1 MPWLE
6 INFLFWL
13 PGALKS
19 TLTSSLFQGIHTTRK
34 LENTTQ
40 YSIGILIANK
50 IFDGNLSL
58 LSYLSGIVVLSVF
71 LLATKVANILFA
83 PKNQIY
89 CPFFIE
95 NNFQRNFQSLIL
107 LKIPKLYVTFQRNGC
122 EIADINEAIRW

>member
-71 LLATKVANILFA
+71 LLATKVAICTKKSDLLPIFHR
-83 PKNQIY
+83 K
-89 CPFFIE
+89 
-95 NNFQRNFQSLIL
+95 LIS
-107 LKIPKLYVTFQRNGC
+107 NG
-122 EIADINEAIRW
+122 IFNH